1 MERKTA
7 TSQFTHYE
15 ELAELMKHIFRLVC
29 PYSGE
34 PLDENNPPFML
45 PNGRVY
51 GERSIEK
58 LCKDNQIE
66 CPRTREIFP
75 LNQVVR
81 VFVL

>member
-1 MERKTA
+1 M
-7 TSQFTHYE
+7 
-15 ELAELMKHIFRLVC
+15 VC

-66 CPRTREIFP
+66 CPRTREVFP
-75 LNQVVR
+75 LSQVVR